1 MHVFL
6 PVFPSLSYL
15 LFGRPPSFES
25 SLASELFLPSEG
37 WLDSV
42 KKNRK
47 DRISANLYLH
57 LSQIAYYVKIYSL
70 KENEESFI
78 VKLGKNCL
86 QPEPNFIISGFSL
99 IFISVKTTSNLSN
112 VNLSKIS
119 LLVSY
124 TLHLGSMSKTII
136 NY

>member
-70 KENEESFI
+70 KENEEVFI
-78 VKLGKNCL
+78 VKLGKKLCL

-99 IFISVKTTSNLSN
+99 IFISVKT
-112 VNLSKIS
+112 K
-119 LLVSY
+119 
-124 TLHLGSMSKTII
+124 
-136 NY
+136 